1 MSANPMV
8 QLFESI
14 GQISMLAWQTV
25 RAMLKPPFEWRLT
38 VAQLEQGGVD
48 SWSITLLTA
57 MFTGMVMATQFGLGL
72 KPFGATM
79 YTGKIVGIGIVRELG
94 PVLTSLLVGGRVGA
108 GFTAEIGSMAV
119 TEQIDAI
126 RALGADPVRKLVVPR
141 VVAMTIAIP
150 LLTIMANIIGCIGC
164 ILITVSMFGMTLKF
178 SVQTMLETMAMSD
191 VVHGL
196 IKSLFFGS
204 IIALVACWN
213 GMRTHG
219 GTEGV
224 GRATT
229 ASVVFISVS
238 ILIADFILTQVL
250 TAVHI

>member
-1 MSANPMV
+1 MSTNPLVTFFSALGEITLLTM
-8 QLFESI
+8 
-14 GQISMLAWQTV
+14 QTV
-25 RAMLKPPFEWRLT
+25 RELFRRPFEWRLT
-38 VAQLEQGGVD
+38 LVQLEQGGVD

-57 MFTGMVMATQFGLGL
+57 VFTGMVMATQFAVGL

-79 YTGKIVGIGIVRELG
+79 YTGKLVGIGIVRELG

-108 GFTAEIGSMAV
+108 GITAEIGSMAV

-126 RALGADPVRKLVVPR
+126 RALGADPVRKLVLPR

-150 LLTIMANIIGCIGC
+150 LLTIMADVVGCVGGVV
-164 ILITVSMFGMTLKF
+164 ITVAQVGMTLKF
-178 SVQTMLETMAMSD
+178 SVQTMLDALLVSD

-204 IIALVACWN
+204 IIALIACWN

-229 ASVVFISVS
+229 ASVVYISVT
-238 ILIADFILTQVL
+238 ILVADFLLTQVL
-250 TAVHI
+250 TAVYA